1 MGITQ
6 LYRSSM
12 WVTWKSQM
20 KNVLLLIPIISGC
33 GVTTD
38 KTGDDWEVRVTTSLD
53 ANECAAECNA
63 TVNQT
68 LSTEDQEAVDRSELI
83 DAIKPK

>member
-1 MGITQ
+1 MVIFIAIIA
-6 LYRSSM
+6 
-12 WVTWKSQM
+12 
-20 KNVLLLIPIISGC
+20 LLLLVITGC

-53 ANECAAECNA
+53 ADECAAECNA